1 MKNHDFFNPS
11 IAVVAILAFLAMG
24 YIGSFNYRFEDPLN
38 SNVILTVIFSCTVFI
53 ISLITVQYKITLE
66 SSEIDYLSEKLL
78 LILTIVALILQ
89 ALNLVLLG
97 GIPLFNSELKA
108 NATTN
113 IWRIA
118 YPLFLI
124 GVNFLLAKYYNRKYL
139 ILVMLGA
146 LIFGLNGYRTSVL
159 GILGST
165 FITLY
170 YLDKISRKF
179 GILFIAIIIAGIA
192 GIGYIASQSIIGQ
205 TWTLN
210 PLELIFYRA
219 GFTLEVFEKIIP
231 LAGTTNGKILSMI
244 FSSGSPRTFIGEYV
258 LHYTVCL
265 TSTLFGPVMLDFG
278 YVGLTVQMI
287 FMGAFLG
294 LIHKV
299 KKGIG
304 IGIYSIILTHTLI
317 WIETGPTDIM
327 IWFLYLIGLIYL
339 IIIYRKGK
347 SGVKLKTQPKWKI
360 LILIFLYKN

>member
-1 MKNHDFFNPS
+1 MKSKIDYFNPM
-11 IAVVAILAFLAMG
+11 ILVVGILAFLAMG
-24 YIGSFNYRFEDPLN
+24 YIGSFNYRFEDPLKLE
-38 SNVILTVIFSCTVFI
+38 VILTIIFACIVFAI
-53 ISLITVQYKITLE
+53 GVALAKYKINIE
-66 SSEIDYLSEKLL
+66 GKEITFLSEKLL
-78 LILTIVALILQ
+78 LALTIIALVLQ

-97 GIPLFNSELKA
+97 GIPLFNSTLKA

-113 IWRIA
+113 IWRVA

-124 GVNFLLAKYYNRKYL
+124 MLNLLLAKYYDRKYL
-139 ILVMLGA
+139 LLIIIGA

-159 GILGST
+159 GILGSS

-179 GILFIAIIIAGIA
+179 GIVFIAVIVIGLMAV
-192 GIGYIASQSIIGQ
+192 GYIASQSIAGQ
-205 TWTLN
+205 HWTLN

-219 GFTLEVFEKIIP
+219 AFTLEVFEKIIP
-231 LAGTTNGKILSMI
+231 LAGTTNGHILGMI

-278 YVGLTVQMI
+278 YLGLAVQML
-287 FMGAFLG
+287 FMGIFLEV
-294 LIHKV
+294 INKI

-304 IGIYSIILTHTLI
+304 VGIYSIILTHTII

-327 IWFLYLIGLIYL
+327 IWFLYLIGLIY
-339 IIIYRKGK
+339 
-347 SGVKLKTQPKWKI
+347 I
-360 LILIFLYKN
+360 LITLYKD

>member
-1 MKNHDFFNPS
+1 MSMKNKTDFFNPM
-11 IAVVAILAFLAMG
+11 ILVVGMLAFLAMG
-24 YIGSFNYRFEDPLN
+24 YIGSFNYRFEDPLKLE
-38 SNVILTVIFSCTVFI
+38 VILTIIFACIVFAI
-53 ISLITVQYKITLE
+53 GVLLVKYKTNVEGKEITF
-66 SSEIDYLSEKLL
+66 LSEKLIL
-78 LILTIVALILQ
+78 ALTIIALILQ

-97 GIPLFNSELKA
+97 GIPLFNSTLKA

-124 GVNFLLAKYYNRKYL
+124 MLNLLLAKYYNRKYL
-139 ILVMLGA
+139 ALIIIGA

-159 GILGST
+159 GILGSS

-170 YLDKISRKF
+170 YLEKISRKF
-179 GILFIAIIIAGIA
+179 AILFIAAIVIGLMAV
-192 GIGYIASQSIIGQ
+192 GYIASQSIAGQ
-205 TWTLN
+205 HWTLN

-219 GFTLEVFEKIIP
+219 AFTLEVFEKIIP
-231 LAGTTNGKILSMI
+231 LAGTTNGHILSMI

-278 YVGLTVQMI
+278 YIGLTIQML
-287 FMGAFLG
+287 FMGMFLE
-294 LIHKV
+294 LVHKL

-304 IGIYSIILTHTLI
+304 VGIYSIILTHTII

-327 IWFLYLIGLIYL
+327 IWFLYLIGLIYIL
-339 IIIYRKGK
+339 II
-347 SGVKLKTQPKWKI
+347 
-360 LILIFLYKN
+360 LYKNQDN